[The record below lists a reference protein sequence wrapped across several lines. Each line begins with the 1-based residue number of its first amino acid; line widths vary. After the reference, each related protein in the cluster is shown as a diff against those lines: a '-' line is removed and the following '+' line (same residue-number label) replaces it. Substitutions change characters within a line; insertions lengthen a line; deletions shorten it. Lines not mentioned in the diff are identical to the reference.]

1 MKRFFIFIALTLALV
16 NISYAQEDVQED
28 VTTFMGIPIDG
39 TKNNMI
45 NQLQLKGFTI
55 VDRNEG
61 CLEGEFNGKDS
72 YIYILTNRSKVY
84 RICVVDKYVSGEQQ
98 IILRFNRIIRQFS
111 ENENYFLPFG
121 CSIDDMFIPDSE
133 RRLWY
138 NIKYENKTYQA
149 SFSQVPNYAISF
161 YSNLNTDKFITEY
174 NNAFEKTPED
184 LFEYNK
190 GWIENEGIN
199 YDDFYNEFDISIF
212 NDTKYKFQDK
222 DRAICFMLMCVR
234 GIRMASKFI
243 SQKSVWISIENAQ
256 NTGEYRIY
264 YFYDN
269 KYNMSNGEDL

>member
-1 MKRFFIFIALTLALV
+1 MKRFFIFIALALALV
-16 NISYAQEDVQED
+16 NVSYAQED

-39 TKNNMI
+39 TKNKMI

-55 VDRNEG
+55 IDRNKG
-61 CLEGEFNGKDS
+61 CLEGEFNGRDS
-72 YIYILTNRSKVY
+72 YIYILTNRNKVY
-84 RICVVDKYVSGEQQ
+84 RICVVDKYASGEQQ

-121 CSIDDMFIPDSE
+121 CSIDEMFITDSE
-133 RRLWY
+133 RSLWY
-138 NIKYENKTYQA
+138 KIKYENKTYQA
-149 SFSQVPNYAISF
+149 SFAQVPNYDISF
-161 YSNLNTDKFITEY
+161 YSKLNTDKFITEY

-184 LFEYNK
+184 LLEYNK

-212 NDTKYKFQDK
+212 NDTKYKFQEK
-222 DRAICFMLMCVR
+222 DRAICFLLMCLRV
-234 GIRMASKFI
+234 IMMENTLI
-243 SQKSVWISIENAQ
+243 PQKSVWISIENAQ
-256 NTGEYRIY
+256 NTGEYKIY

>member
-1 MKRFFIFIALTLALV
+1 MKRFFIFIALALALV
-16 NISYAQEDVQED
+16 NISYAQEDIQED

-55 VDRNEG
+55 VDRKEG
-61 CLEGEFNGKDS
+61 YLEGEFNGKDS
-72 YIYILTNRSKVY
+72 YIYILTNRNKVY
-84 RICVVDKYVSGEQQ
+84 RICVVDKYASGEQQ
-98 IILRFNRIIRQFS
+98 IILRFNRIVRQFS

-121 CSIDDMFIPDSE
+121 CSIDEMLIPDSE
-133 RRLWY
+133 RMLWY

-149 SFSQVPNYAISF
+149 SFAQVPNYAISF

-222 DRAICFMLMCVR
+222 DRAICFLLMCVR
-234 GIRMASKFI
+234 GISMASKLI

-256 NTGEYRIY
+256 NTGEYKIY